1 MSYSQMQLDERSKGY
16 VYYPVIVPED
26 QFLEDDKEE
35 VVDMEVSVSD
45 QKLAKPV
52 DRERV
57 QTKIPQWRVF
67 NISGV
72 PEPDETTHQ
81 AELQNRFHIQ
91 AILNKIV

>member
-1 MSYSQMQLDERSKGY
+1 MQLDERSKGY
-16 VYYPVIVPED
+16 MYCPVIVPED

-35 VVDMEVSVSD
+35 VVDIEVSVSD

-67 NISGV
+67 NVTGV
-72 PEPDETTHQ
+72 PEPDETVHQ
-81 AELQNRFHIQ
+81 SELEKRFHIQ
-91 AILNKIV
+91 TILNKIV